1 MISSDVN
8 DRARALQRYYVY
20 YKHKLLRFNTFY
32 AACLQVS
39 LIFSRVMERDQW
51 CKIYLTRNVPSYM
64 GIYRVKTDRMNITGS
79 IMLYQ
84 NGARS
89 YIFPRIICKFQSSWF
104 FFRTVLKGCF
114 LFFNMFFYLFVQI
127 QQQKHQEKVCPFKVN
142 SETVKTPDRLHVRCS
157 GVFTVTFKHIS
168 NPGVG
173 NYIRLIK
180 KHQVG

>member
-1 MISSDVN
+1 MLELRLASLFLVAACRIEQPVATFLTKQMISSDVN

-89 YIFPRIICKFQSSWF
+89 YIFPRIICKFQSSCF
-104 FFRTVLKGCF
+104 FF
-114 LFFNMFFYLFVQI
+114 Q
-127 QQQKHQEKVCPFKVN
+127 N
-142 SETVKTPDRLHVRCS
+142 SS
-157 GVFTVTFKHIS
+157 
-168 NPGVG
+168 
-173 NYIRLIK
+173 
-180 KHQVG
+180 